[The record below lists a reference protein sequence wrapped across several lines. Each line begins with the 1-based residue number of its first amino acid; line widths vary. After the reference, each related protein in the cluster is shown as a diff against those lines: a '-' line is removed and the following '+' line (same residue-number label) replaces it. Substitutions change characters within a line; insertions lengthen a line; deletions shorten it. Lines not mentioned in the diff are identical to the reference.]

1 MSEGPVE
8 IDGGHVPALNFH
20 QRFRQEIST
29 LRESID
35 TLAIPD
41 LTASERQASNDQ
53 VLAGLA
59 KLSAELA
66 DASGNLPSYDQRSYN
81 QALKELYDKLAI
93 TRASQTPKPKFS
105 FKNKRLAAPVSET
118 NSVSTSR
125 SVTPTHLRD
134 TVYGPIQD
142 SPMPALP
149 SPASHSEYG
158 RNPGRN
164 VLEQRVSADT
174 SMIQDR
180 DHFAVVG
187 RSNTYVGIA
196 TITAPGIID
205 AAGGAQ
211 GCIVSDTADSIV
223 DLSPHSNI
231 NPPPFLTITS
241 VQSSLLLAP
250 SIKGPAHITALHR
263 SILVLSSHQF
273 RMHDSHEVDVYLFCS
288 SRPIIE
294 NCSNIRFASM
304 PSRFIDTTDLR
315 NRTNMFDQVDDF
327 KWLRAEPS
335 PNWSLMDDEEQISDG
350 VWSDVLQIVHRLHD
364 DTPEAGKVLVK
375 EAVGGVLSKLG
386 KSSRA
391 TS

>member
-118 NSVSTSR
+118 NS
-125 SVTPTHLRD
+125 
-134 TVYGPIQD
+134 D